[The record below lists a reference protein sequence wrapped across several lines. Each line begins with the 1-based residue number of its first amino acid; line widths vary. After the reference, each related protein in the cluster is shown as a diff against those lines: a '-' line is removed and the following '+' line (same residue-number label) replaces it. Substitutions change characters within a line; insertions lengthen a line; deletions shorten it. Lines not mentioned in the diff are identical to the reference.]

1 MTIYRYPLD
10 PPVTGNTSVDNPT
23 QTVDYVMFQRKRIQY
38 DDQNGSAYY
47 GLNIPTNN
55 VAFNTN
61 PNRCY
66 IAMPQNLSTQYQP
79 TYRQVDV
86 GVSGIAAATGLGG
99 GITNYDQAAAALQ
112 TAAADA
118 LPEFATGTLSQIAKG
133 ASQFLGLAGTAT
145 ANDILA
151 LSKGK
156 VFNPYTEQLFSNMQ
170 FRNHLFSFKFFARS
184 DRESREINRI
194 IKYLKKGALPIY
206 GATGGGTGIT
216 NDADARDQ
224 DDNSISA
231 ADVIGKLDEKLNS
244 VGAARFFEVPD
255 KFDIK
260 FIRLNPNADGTTT
273 SQDLHYKVH
282 TSVCTGIDVNYTPDG
297 QYNAVKNSITNV
309 TSNSPLQVPAVT
321 VNCRFT
327 ETQLVTQGQIDQGY

>member
-1 MTIYRYPLD
+1 MTIYRYPKN
-10 PPVTGNTSVDNPT
+10 PPATGSSSVENPT
-23 QTVDYVMFQRKRIQY
+23 KNIDYVMFQRKRIQY

-47 GLNIPTNN
+47 GLNIPNN
-55 VAFNTN
+55 SVAMNSN
-61 PNRCY
+61 PDRVY

-86 GVSGIAAATGLGG
+86 GVAGMAAATGLG
-99 GITNYDQAAAALQ
+99 IDSFDKAAQALQ
-112 TAAADA
+112 TAASDA
-118 LPEFATGTLSQIAKG
+118 LPEFAASTMMDIVGG

-156 VFNPYTEQLFSNMQ
+156 VFNPYTEQLYSNMQ
-170 FRNHLFSFKFFARS
+170 FRNHMFSFKFFAR
-184 DRESREINRI
+184 DRDESKEINHI

-206 GATGGGTGIT
+206 GTPGQGTGVNIGT
-216 NDADARDQ
+216 DQ
-224 DDNSISA
+224 DGKGQQLITDLDNRLNSIGS
-231 ADVIGKLDEKLNS
+231 
-244 VGAARFFEVPD
+244 ARFFEVPD

-260 FIRLNPNADGTTT
+260 FIRLDPNGDGSTV
-273 SQDLHYKVH
+273 SADLHHKVH

-297 QYNAVKNSITNV
+297 QYNAIYNAELGVDGGK
-309 TSNSPLQVPAVT
+309 PLQVPAVT

-327 ETQLVTQGQIDQGY
+327 ETQLVTQGQIDEGY

>member
-1 MTIYRYPLD
+1 MTIYRYPKN
-10 PPVTGNTSVDNPT
+10 PPATGSSSVENPT
-23 QTVDYVMFQRKRIQY
+23 KNIDYVMFQRKRIQY

-47 GLNIPTNN
+47 GLNIPNN
-55 VAFNTN
+55 SVQMNSN
-61 PNRCY
+61 PDRVY

-86 GVSGIAAATGLGG
+86 GVAGMAAATGLG
-99 GITNYDQAAAALQ
+99 IDSFDKAAQALQ
-112 TAAADA
+112 TAASDA
-118 LPEFATGTLSQIAKG
+118 LPEFAASTMMDIVGG

-156 VFNPYTEQLFSNMQ
+156 VFNPYTEQLYSNMQ
-170 FRNHLFSFKFFARS
+170 FRNHMFSFKFFAR
-184 DRESREINRI
+184 DRDESKEINHI

-206 GATGGGTGIT
+206 GTPGQGTGVNIGT
-216 NDADARDQ
+216 DQ
-224 DDNSISA
+224 DGKGQQLITDLDNRLNSIGS
-231 ADVIGKLDEKLNS
+231 
-244 VGAARFFEVPD
+244 ARFFEVPD

-260 FIRLNPNADGTTT
+260 FIRLDPNGDGSTV
-273 SQDLHYKVH
+273 SADLHHKVH

-297 QYNAVKNSITNV
+297 QYNAIYNAELGVDGGK
-309 TSNSPLQVPAVT
+309 PLQVPAVT

-327 ETQLVTQGQIDQGY
+327 ETQLVTQGQIDEGY

>member
-1 MTIYRYPLD
+1 MTIYRYPKS
-10 PPVTGNTSVDNPT
+10 PPATGSSSVENPT
-23 QTVDYVMFQRKRIQY
+23 KNIDYVMFQRKRIQY

-47 GLNIPTNN
+47 GLNIPNN
-55 VAFNTN
+55 SVQMNSN
-61 PNRCY
+61 PDRVY

-86 GVSGIAAATGLGG
+86 GVAGMAAATGLG
-99 GITNYDQAAAALQ
+99 IDSFDKAAQALQ
-112 TAAADA
+112 TAASDA
-118 LPEFATGTLSQIAKG
+118 LPEFAASTMMDIVGG

-156 VFNPYTEQLFSNMQ
+156 VFNPYTEQLYSNMQ
-170 FRNHLFSFKFFARS
+170 FRNHMFSFKFFAR
-184 DRESREINRI
+184 DRDESKEINHI

-206 GATGGGTGIT
+206 GTPGQGTGVNIGT
-216 NDADARDQ
+216 DQ
-224 DDNSISA
+224 DGKGQQLITDLDNRLNSIGS
-231 ADVIGKLDEKLNS
+231 
-244 VGAARFFEVPD
+244 ARFFEVPD

-260 FIRLNPNADGTTT
+260 FIRLDPNGDGTTI
-273 SQDLHYKVH
+273 SQDLHHKIH

-297 QYNAVKNSITNV
+297 QYNAIYNAELGVDGGK
-309 TSNSPLQVPAVT
+309 PLQVPAVT

-327 ETQLVTQGQIDQGY
+327 ETQLVTQGQIDEGY

>member
-1 MTIYRYPLD
+1 MTIYRYPKN
-10 PPVTGNTSVDNPT
+10 PPATGSSSVENPT
-23 QTVDYVMFQRKRIQY
+23 RNIDYVMFQRKRIQY

-47 GLNIPTNN
+47 GLNIPNN
-55 VAFNTN
+55 SVQMNSN
-61 PNRCY
+61 PDRVY

-86 GVSGIAAATGLGG
+86 GVGGMAMATGLGV
-99 GITNYDQAAAALQ
+99 DSFDKAAQALQ
-112 TAAADA
+112 TAASDA
-118 LPEFATGTLSQIAKG
+118 LPEFAAKNMMDIVGG

-156 VFNPYTEQLFSNMQ
+156 VFNPYTEQLYSNMQ
-170 FRNHLFSFKFFARS
+170 FRNHMFSFKFFAR
-184 DRESREINRI
+184 DRDESKEINHI

-206 GATGGGTGIT
+206 GTPGQGTGVNIGT
-216 NDADARDQ
+216 DQ
-224 DDNSISA
+224 DNAGATLIGNLDDRLNSI
-231 ADVIGKLDEKLNS
+231 
-244 VGAARFFEVPD
+244 GAARFFEVPD

-260 FIRLNPNADGTTT
+260 FIRLDPNGDGSTV
-273 SQDLHYKVH
+273 SADLHHKVH

-297 QYNAVKNSITNV
+297 QYNAIYNAELGVDGGK
-309 TSNSPLQVPAVT
+309 PLQVPAVT

-327 ETQLVTQGQIDQGY
+327 ETQLVTQGQIDEGY

>member
-1 MTIYRYPLD
+1 MTIYRYPKS

-23 QTVDYVMFQRKRIQY
+23 KAVDYVMFQRKRIQY

-47 GLNIPTNN
+47 GLNIPNNN
-55 VAFNTN
+55 VAMNSN
-61 PNRCY
+61 PDRVY
-66 IAMPQNLSTQYQP
+66 IAMPQNLSTQYAP

-86 GVSGIAAATGLGG
+86 GVGGMAMATGLGV
-99 GITNYDQAAAALQ
+99 DSFDKAAQALQ
-112 TAAADA
+112 TAASDA
-118 LPEFATGTLSQIAKG
+118 LPEFAAKNMMDIVSG
-133 ASQFLGLAGTAT
+133 ASQFLGLAGNAT

-170 FRNHLFSFKFFARS
+170 FRNHMFSFKFFAR
-184 DRESREINRI
+184 DDAESREINKI

-216 NDADARDQ
+216 IGTDQ
-224 DDNSISA
+224 DDAGDKLIGDLDDRLNSI
-231 ADVIGKLDEKLNS
+231 
-244 VGAARFFEVPD
+244 GAARFYEVPD

-260 FIRLNPNADGTTT
+260 FIRLDPNGDGTTV
-273 SQDLHYKVH
+273 SKDLHYKIH

-297 QYNAVKNSITNV
+297 QYNAIRGV
-309 TSNSPLQVPAVT
+309 TLGVEDNAPLQVPAVT

>member
-1 MTIYRYPLD
+1 
-10 PPVTGNTSVDNPT
+10 
-23 QTVDYVMFQRKRIQY
+23 MFQRKRIQY

-47 GLNIPTNN
+47 GLNIPNN
-55 VAFNTN
+55 SVQMNSN
-61 PNRCY
+61 PDRVY

-86 GVSGIAAATGLGG
+86 GVGGMAMATGLGV
-99 GITNYDQAAAALQ
+99 DSFDKAAQALQ
-112 TAAADA
+112 TAASDA
-118 LPEFATGTLSQIAKG
+118 LPEFAASTMMDIVGG

-156 VFNPYTEQLFSNMQ
+156 VFNPYTEQLYSNMQ
-170 FRNHLFSFKFFARS
+170 FRNHMFSFKFFAR
-184 DRESREINRI
+184 DRDESKEINHI

-206 GATGGGTGIT
+206 GTPGQGTGVNIGT
-216 NDADARDQ
+216 DQ
-224 DDNSISA
+224 DGKGQQLITDLDNRLNSIGS
-231 ADVIGKLDEKLNS
+231 
-244 VGAARFFEVPD
+244 ARFFEVPD

-260 FIRLNPNADGTTT
+260 FIRLDPNGDGSTV
-273 SQDLHYKVH
+273 SADLHHKVH

-297 QYNAVKNSITNV
+297 QYNAIYNAELGVDGGK
-309 TSNSPLQVPAVT
+309 PLQVPAVT

-327 ETQLVTQGQIDQGY
+327 ETQLVTQGQIDEGY

>member
-1 MTIYRYPLD
+1 
-10 PPVTGNTSVDNPT
+10 
-23 QTVDYVMFQRKRIQY
+23 MFQRKRIQY

-47 GLNIPTNN
+47 GLNIPNN
-55 VAFNTN
+55 SVQMNSN
-61 PNRCY
+61 PDRVY

-86 GVSGIAAATGLGG
+86 GVAGMAAATGLG
-99 GITNYDQAAAALQ
+99 IDSFDKAAQALQ
-112 TAAADA
+112 TAASDA
-118 LPEFATGTLSQIAKG
+118 LPEFAASTMMDIVGG

-156 VFNPYTEQLFSNMQ
+156 VFNPYTEQLYSNMQ
-170 FRNHLFSFKFFARS
+170 FRNHMFSFKFFAR
-184 DRESREINRI
+184 DRDESKEINHI

-206 GATGGGTGIT
+206 GTPGQGTGVNIGT
-216 NDADARDQ
+216 DQ
-224 DDNSISA
+224 DGKGQQLITDLDNRLNSIGS
-231 ADVIGKLDEKLNS
+231 
-244 VGAARFFEVPD
+244 ARFFEVPD

-260 FIRLNPNADGTTT
+260 FIRLDPNGDGSTV
-273 SQDLHYKVH
+273 SADLHHKVH

-297 QYNAVKNSITNV
+297 QYNAIYNAELGVDGGK
-309 TSNSPLQVPAVT
+309 PLQVPAVT

-327 ETQLVTQGQIDQGY
+327 ETQLVTQGQIDEGY

>member
-1 MTIYRYPLD
+1 LTIYRYPLN

-38 DDQNGSAYY
+38 DDQNGSTYY

-55 VAFNTN
+55 VTFDTN
-61 PNRCY
+61 PDRCY

-86 GVSGIAAATGLGG
+86 GVAGVAAATGLGASD
-99 GITNYDQAAAALQ
+99 YDQAAAALQ
-112 TAAADA
+112 TAAQAA
-118 LPEFATGTLSQIAKG
+118 LPEFATGTLSSIASG
-133 ASQFLGLAGTAT
+133 AAQFLGLAGNFSP
-145 ANDILA
+145 NDILA

-170 FRNHLFSFKFFARS
+170 FRNHLFSFKFFART
-184 DRESREINRI
+184 DAESREINRI

-206 GATGGGTGIT
+206 GTTGGGSGLI
-216 NDADARDQ
+216 NDDNAKDKDN
-224 DDNSISA
+224 NSISA
-231 ADVIGKLDEKLNS
+231 ESFITDLDNRLNS

-260 FIRLNPNADGTTT
+260 FIRLNPTSDGQVT
-273 SQDLHYKVH
+273 SHDLHYKVH

-297 QYNAVKNSITNV
+297 QYNAIKGGITNV
-309 TSNSPLQVPAVT
+309 TSNAPLQVPAVT
-321 VNCRFT
+321 MNCRFT
-327 ETQLVTQGQIDQGY
+327 ETQLVTQGQIEQGY

>member
-1 MTIYRYPLD
+1 MTIYRYPKS
-10 PPVTGNTSVDNPT
+10 PPATGSSSVENPT
-23 QTVDYVMFQRKRIQY
+23 KNIDYVMFQRKRIQY

-47 GLNIPTNN
+47 GLNIPNN
-55 VAFNTN
+55 SVQMNSN
-61 PNRCY
+61 PDRVY

-86 GVSGIAAATGLGG
+86 GVAGMAAATGLG
-99 GITNYDQAAAALQ
+99 IDSFDKAAQALQ
-112 TAAADA
+112 TAASDA
-118 LPEFATGTLSQIAKG
+118 LPEFAASTMMDIVGG

-156 VFNPYTEQLFSNMQ
+156 VFNPYTEQLYSNMQ
-170 FRNHLFSFKFFARS
+170 FRNHMFSFKFFAR
-184 DRESREINRI
+184 DRDESKEINHI

-206 GATGGGTGIT
+206 GTPGQGTGVNIGT
-216 NDADARDQ
+216 DQ
-224 DDNSISA
+224 DGKGQQLITDLDNRLNSIGS
-231 ADVIGKLDEKLNS
+231 
-244 VGAARFFEVPD
+244 ARFFEVPD

-260 FIRLNPNADGTTT
+260 FIRLDPNGDGSTV
-273 SQDLHYKVH
+273 SADLHHKVH

-297 QYNAVKNSITNV
+297 QYNAIKNATLGVEDNA
-309 TSNSPLQVPAVT
+309 PLQVPAVT

-327 ETQLVTQGQIDQGY
+327 ETQLVTQSQVTEGY

>member
-1 MTIYRYPLD
+1 
-10 PPVTGNTSVDNPT
+10 
-23 QTVDYVMFQRKRIQY
+23 MFQRKRIQY

-47 GLNIPTNN
+47 GLNIPNN
-55 VAFNTN
+55 SVQMNSN
-61 PNRCY
+61 PDRVY

-86 GVSGIAAATGLGG
+86 GVAGMAAATGLG
-99 GITNYDQAAAALQ
+99 IDSFDKAAQALQ
-112 TAAADA
+112 TAASDA
-118 LPEFATGTLSQIAKG
+118 LPEFAASTMMDIVGG

-156 VFNPYTEQLFSNMQ
+156 VFNPYTEQLYSNMQ
-170 FRNHLFSFKFFARS
+170 FRNHMFSFKFFAR
-184 DRESREINRI
+184 DRDESKEINHI

-206 GATGGGTGIT
+206 GTPGQGTGVNIG
-216 NDADARDQ
+216 AG
-224 DDNSISA
+224 DDNKGTQLIT
-231 ADVIGKLDEKLNS
+231 DLDNRLNS
-244 VGAARFFEVPD
+244 IGSARFFEVPD

-260 FIRLNPNADGTTT
+260 FIRLDPNGDGSTV
-273 SQDLHYKVH
+273 SADLHHKVH

-297 QYNAVKNSITNV
+297 QYNAIYNAELGV
-309 TSNSPLQVPAVT
+309 TGGKPLQVPAVT

-327 ETQLVTQGQIDQGY
+327 ETQLVTQGQIDEGF